1 MDHVHHSPRPTAD
14 GPRLARVQAQI
25 EALFAEAGGEPLTPE
40 QAARYGAL
48 LREDYLARQG
58 RGWAREGEDEEAQ
71 AA

>member
-1 MDHVHHSPRPTAD
+1 MDHVHHSPRPAPD
-14 GPRLARVQAQI
+14 GPRLACVQAQI
-25 EALFAEAGGEPLTPE
+25 ERLFAEAGGEPLTPE

-58 RGWAREGEDEEAQ
+58 RGREGEDDEEW

>member
-14 GPRLARVQAQI
+14 GPRLARVQAEI
-25 EALFAEAGGEPLTPE
+25 EALFAEAAGEPLTPE

-58 RGWAREGEDEEAQ
+58 RAREGEDEEAQ